1 MFYII
6 TSNYY
11 YYYFLL
17 NFEYVDCW
25 SGCIMSLSLAVIID
39 IIIILWYV
47 HYMGVNSISTI
58 SQKKGPLLREGH
70 LLGAFL

>member
-6 TSNYY
+6 ASNY

-17 NFEYVDCW
+17 NFEYVNCR

-39 IIIILWYV
+39 IIITLWYA

-58 SQKKGPLLREGH
+58 SHKKGPLLREGH